1 MAEPLAAESPWA
13 ALATPAFRALWIAAL
28 VSNLGTWIQDVGEV
42 WTMTSL
48 TSSPLLIALVE
59 TATTFPVFALAI
71 PAGAI
76 ADVLDRRRFLVVSQ
90 AWMLA
95 VALAM
100 LAVVLAGAMSATLL
114 LLLIA
119 LLGVGTALTLPALSA
134 IIPEIVPRSQLSSAV
149 TLNGVTVNAARALGP
164 AIGGLLVAAVGPA
177 ATFGLN
183 ALSFVGMLVVLSLWR
198 RPVSGGTLP
207 PEDVV
212 GAMRVGLRYVRH
224 APAMR
229 TVLARVAGFAV
240 PASAI
245 FALLP
250 VLLRIELGVDAT
262 QYGVLLGSLGG
273 GAILGAVG
281 LPRLRRLLP
290 IDRLAAVGG
299 LLFAGVLGA
308 LAVTRNVIVIGAA
321 VLVGGFAWIAV
332 LATLN
337 VAAQTAAPAWVRAR
351 ALAVYLLVFFGG
363 YALGAFAWGALASRI
378 GLSDA
383 FALAGGVL
391 LLTTV
396 ASGRYRLSPHA
407 SLDLSPSL
415 HWPEPILRGYGPE
428 DIQRPAKVTVEY
440 RIDPIRTAEFLEAI
454 GDQRRVRLRDGALR
468 WDLAADAAEP
478 GRFVESYDVESWTEH
493 LRQHERVTVSD
504 RQVEQRVQQFHLGP
518 EAPRVRH
525 FLVHAVPSK
534 RSAAK
539 SGKD

>member
-1 MAEPLAAESPWA
+1 MAEPPATESAWA
-13 ALATPAFRALWIAAL
+13 ALATPAFRALWVAAL

-48 TSSPLLIALVE
+48 TRSPFLIALVE

-76 ADVLDRRRFLVVSQ
+76 ADVLDRRRFLLVSQ
-90 AWMLA
+90 GWMLA
-95 VALAM
+95 VALVM
-100 LAVVLAGAMSATLL
+100 FAVVWAGAMSATLL
-114 LLLIA
+114 LVLIA
-119 LLGVGTALTLPALSA
+119 LLGVGTALTLSALSA
-134 IIPEIVPRSQLSSAV
+134 IIPELVPRSQLSSAV
-149 TLNGVTVNAARALGP
+149 TLNGVTVNVARALGP

-229 TVLARVAGFAV
+229 AVLARVAGFAF

-250 VLLRIELGVDAT
+250 VLARIEMGVDAA
-262 QYGVLLGSLGG
+262 QYGILLGSLGA
-273 GAILGAVG
+273 GAIAGAVG

-290 IDRLAAVGG
+290 IDRLAAAGG
-299 LLFAGVLGA
+299 LLFAGVLGI
-308 LAVTRNVIVIGAA
+308 LVVTRNVLLVGAA
-321 VLVGGFAWIAV
+321 AFLGGFAWIAV
-332 LATLN
+332 LATFN

-383 FALAGGVL
+383 FAVAGGVL
-391 LLTTV
+391 LVTTV

-428 DIQRPAKVTVEY
+428 DIARPAKVTVEY
-440 RIDPIRTAEFLEAI
+440 RIDPSRTAEFLEAI
-454 GDQRRVRLRDGALR
+454 RDQRRMRLRDGALR

-493 LRQHERVTVSD
+493 LRQHERVTVND
-504 RQVEQRVQQFHLGP
+504 RKVEERVQRFHLGP
-518 EAPRVRH
+518 EALRVRH

-534 RSAAK
+534 RSGAK
-539 SGKD
+539 RRED

>member
-1 MAEPLAAESPWA
+1 MAEPLATESAWA

-48 TSSPLLIALVE
+48 TTSPLLIALVE
-59 TATTFPVFALAI
+59 TATTLPVFALAI

-76 ADVLDRRRFLVVSQ
+76 ADVLDRRRFLLVSQ
-90 AWMLA
+90 GWMLA

-100 LAVVLAGAMSATLL
+100 FAVVSVGAMSTTLL
-114 LLLIA
+114 LVLIA

-149 TLNGVTVNAARALGP
+149 TLNGVTVNVARALGP
-164 AIGGLLVAAVGPA
+164 AIGGLLVAVAGPA

-183 ALSFVGMLVVLSLWR
+183 SLSFVGMIVVLFVWR

-207 PEDVV
+207 AEDVV

-229 TVLARVAGFAV
+229 AVLARVAGFAF

-250 VLLRIELGVDAT
+250 VLARIEIGVDAA
-262 QYGVLLGSLGG
+262 QYGVLLGSLGT
-273 GAILGAVG
+273 GAIAGAVG
-281 LPRLRRLLP
+281 LPRLGRLLP
-290 IDRLAAVGG
+290 IDRLAVAGG
-299 LLFAGVLGA
+299 ILFAGVLGVLA
-308 LAVTRNVIVIGAA
+308 LTRNVIVIGAA
-321 VLVGGFAWIAV
+321 AFLSGVAWIAV
-332 LATLN
+332 LSTFN
-337 VAAQTAAPAWVRAR
+337 IAAQTAAPAWVRAR

-363 YALGAFAWGALASRI
+363 YALGAFAWGALAARV
-378 GLSDA
+378 GLSGA
-383 FALAGGVL
+383 FAAAGGVL
-391 LLTTV
+391 LLTTA
-396 ASGRYRLSPHA
+396 ASARYRLSPHA
-407 SLDLSPSL
+407 GLDLTPSR

-428 DIQRPAKVTVEY
+428 DVERPAKVTVEY
-440 RIDPIRTAEFLEAI
+440 RIDPSRTAEFLEAI
-454 GDQRRVRLRDGALR
+454 RDQRRMRLRDGALR

-478 GRFVESYDVESWTEH
+478 GRFVESYDIESWTEH

-504 RQVEQRVQQFHLGP
+504 RQVEARVQRFHVGP
-518 EAPRVRH
+518 EAPTVRH

-534 RSAAK
+534 RPESK
-539 SGKD
+539 RRKD

>member
-1 MAEPLAAESPWA
+1 MAEPPATESAWA

-76 ADVLDRRRFLVVSQ
+76 ADVLDRRRFLLVSQ
-90 AWMLA
+90 GWMLA
-95 VALAM
+95 VALVM
-100 LAVVLAGAMSATLL
+100 FVMVWVGTMSTTLL

-149 TLNGVTVNAARALGP
+149 TLNGITVNVARALGP

-183 ALSFVGMLVVLSLWR
+183 ALSFVGMIVVLSLWR

-212 GAMRVGLRYVRH
+212 GAMRVGVRYVRH

-229 TVLARVAGFAV
+229 AVLARVAGFAF

-250 VLLRIELGVDAT
+250 VLARIEMGVDAA
-262 QYGVLLGSLGG
+262 QYGVLLGSLGA
-273 GAILGAVG
+273 GAIAGAVG

-290 IDRLAAVGG
+290 IDRLAAAGG
-299 LLFAGVLGA
+299 LLFAGVLGI
-308 LAVTRNVIVIGAA
+308 LVVTRNVLLVGAA
-321 VLVGGFAWIAV
+321 AFLGGFAWIAV

-363 YALGAFAWGALASRI
+363 YALGAFTWGALASRI

-383 FALAGGVL
+383 FAVAGGVL
-391 LLTTV
+391 LLTTA

-454 GDQRRVRLRDGALR
+454 GDQRRMRLRDGALR

-504 RQVEQRVQQFHLGP
+504 RAVEERVQRFHLGP

-534 RSAAK
+534 RSGPRSRK
-539 SGKD
+539 E